1 MDKLVTL
8 LGKYRDTDSLNLLEE
23 QRILLQGMM
32 AALGLDENGK
42 DLTKRWHPLSS
53 SIPLILINCSQG
65 LPKPIRDAL
74 LHLASTEDIQ
84 SLGLEIH
91 ERLLRVQK
99 EPAPVPDLD
108 FNQEPPVEWEEGVEE
123 FSTQSMD
130 DLWSLLGLNTTK
142 ALPDFNDKIDPYAH
156 NYWSDPEYMA
166 ANQSSLRPLAPRWH
180 QLVGIVKIVLQA
192 FKGEPLM
199 LMDQVGVGKTLQL
212 VGAIAI
218 FTFFRDYYD
227 KNKSFPGGFG
237 MWSGPELI
245 FINYTFIISEKMKWQ
260 GKDGNIPSNPI
271 LLTIPKS
278 LELQF
283 TNELRRYLRPK
294 SFDILPYTGTW
305 EKRENWWTQVWSSSK
320 HDPSRRI
327 IVAAT
332 TVSKHLF
339 NFQT

>member
-1 MDKLVTL
+1 VDALVNPANANRIKLKVKRFTGDLVTHLWNGYRKTINREFTRIEAERKTLEDAWKGTVKYIPFFGNLPFDLLCPTALQINPTALQIRGYLRKMDKLVAL

-23 QRILLQGMM
+23 QRIQLLGMM

-42 DLTKRWHPLSS
+42 DLTKRRYFLTS
-53 SIPLILINCSQG
+53 SIPLILIKYSQG

-84 SLGLEIH
+84 TLGLEIH

-123 FSTQSMD
+123 FSAQSMD

-142 ALPDFNDKIDPYAH
+142 ALPDFNEKIDPNAH

-166 ANQSSLRPLAPRWH
+166 ANDSSLRPLAPRWH
-180 QLVGIVKIVLQA
+180 QLVGIIKIVLQA

-212 VGAIAI
+212 IGAITI
-218 FTFFRDYYD
+218 FTFFRDFYD

-237 MWSGPELI
+237 M
-245 FINYTFIISEKMKWQ
+245 
-260 GKDGNIPSNPI
+260 
-271 LLTIPKS
+271 
-278 LELQF
+278 
-283 TNELRRYLRPK
+283 
-294 SFDILPYTGTW
+294 
-305 EKRENWWTQVWSSSK
+305 SS
-320 HDPSRRI
+320 PL
-327 IVAAT
+327 A
-332 TVSKHLF
+332 L
-339 NFQT
+339 N